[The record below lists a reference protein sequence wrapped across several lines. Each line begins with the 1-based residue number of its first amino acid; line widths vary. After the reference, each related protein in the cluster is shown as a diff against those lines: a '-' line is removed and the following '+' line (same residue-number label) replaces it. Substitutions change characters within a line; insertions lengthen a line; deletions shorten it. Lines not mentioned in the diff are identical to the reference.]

1 MSEIPSKCPSC
12 SSSLVITQLTCT
24 ACNTV
29 VSGYY
34 PINPFLKLPAETLEF
49 LVEFIRNRGNIK
61 EMARESGESYWT
73 IRSRLDKIVNEFA
86 REGKSEEFLALKRK
100 EILLSLK
107 RGEIDAAEAARLLRE
122 LGDQDK

>member
-12 SSSLVITQLTCT
+12 SSPLVITQLTCT

-49 LVEFIRNRGNIK
+49 LAEFIRNRGNIK
-61 EMARESGESYWT
+61 EMARESGDSYWT
-73 IRSRLDKIVNEFA
+73 IRSRLDKIVSEFA
-86 REGKSEEFLALKRK
+86 REEKSEEFLALKRK
-100 EILLSLK
+100 EILFSLK